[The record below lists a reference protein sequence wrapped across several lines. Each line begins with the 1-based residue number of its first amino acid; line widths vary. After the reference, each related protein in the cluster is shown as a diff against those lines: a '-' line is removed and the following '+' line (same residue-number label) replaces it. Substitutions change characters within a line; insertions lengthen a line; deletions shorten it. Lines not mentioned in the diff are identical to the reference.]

1 MDQTASVDDR
11 QVDSLPV
18 SQCEAIEHNARFIVV
33 GGGAQ
38 NIFDRVGQRLPKMTS
53 VCINTNEEHL
63 SGSCADMRILVGKD
77 VTYGQDCQYPEVGA
91 HCVENCKGEIE
102 SAIDGADF
110 VYILAGLGGGTGSG
124 ISPFIAA
131 MCKDKGIP
139 SFGVAVM
146 PFAAEGKARA
156 EVARIALEEMRRHTL
171 LTVAIENDSVAKV
184 SKDLGLQQ
192 WVDLTDEAVLKLVSS
207 IHEHVSKPYQHVID
221 QAIESAQE
229 CEDGTIDIEFH
240 RDIGEAS
247 GPRNQES
254 A

>member
-1 MDQTASVDDR
+1 MNQLASTDDKPVDT
-11 QVDSLPV
+11 LPT

-38 NIFDRVGQRLPKMTS
+38 NIFDRVGPRLPKMTS
-53 VCINTNEEHL
+53 VCINTNEQHL
-63 SGSCADMRILVGKD
+63 SSSRADMRILVGKD
-77 VTYGQDCQYPEVGA
+77 VTHGQDCQYPEVGM
-91 HCVENCKGEIE
+91 HCVENCKDEIE
-102 SAIDGADF
+102 SVIDGADF

-124 ISPFIAA
+124 ISPYIAA
-131 MCKDKGIP
+131 MCRDRGIP

-146 PFAAEGKARA
+146 PFAAEGRERS
-156 EVARIALEEMRRHTL
+156 EVARMALEEMRKHTL

-184 SKDLGLQQ
+184 SKDLGLMQ
-192 WVDLTDEAVLKLVSS
+192 WVELTDEAVLKLVSS
-207 IHEHVSKPYQHVID
+207 IHEHVSKPYQHIID
-221 QAIESAQE
+221 EAMKEAQAESE
-229 CEDGTIDIEFH
+229 TIDIEFH